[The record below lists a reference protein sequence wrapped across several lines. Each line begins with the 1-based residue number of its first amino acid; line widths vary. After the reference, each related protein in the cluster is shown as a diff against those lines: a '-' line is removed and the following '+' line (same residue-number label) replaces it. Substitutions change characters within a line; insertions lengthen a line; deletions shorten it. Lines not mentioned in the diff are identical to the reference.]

1 MTSLTRSRRA
11 VWMAWV
17 CGLSVGWVSVAHA
30 QVTAADDVYA
40 LRDLKRLERTFARLA
55 EQAHPVVVAIQ
66 TRRVVGQDR
75 QRTAPNSQGSGFVI
89 GSDGYIATNHHV
101 IEGAD
106 QIIVTLFSGIRHDAT
121 VVEFDPRS
129 DLAVIRV
136 DARNLR
142 VAEFASAE
150 DLRIGQWCF
159 TVGSPF
165 GVANRSGKVS
175 FSFGGIA
182 AMGRSLTDYIPS
194 NGNDR
199 FYGNL
204 IETDASINPGN
215 SGGPLFDLEGRVIGV
230 NTAMIS
236 GSGVDEGLG
245 FAVPMSA
252 RTRYILQT
260 LRSGQVVRYG
270 YLGVQIA
277 DADRN
282 LEVGPGA
289 RRGRGAVIKALTG
302 NAETSPAA
310 RAGLLPTDVITEF
323 GGEAIRGRDDLIR
336 VVGATPVGSA
346 VNVTYYRS
354 RQRLNASVRLAER
367 VETAAAR
374 ARSRRIDHDGL
385 RTMTWRGA
393 LLVEPTE
400 AFLLSRANTREK
412 PGLYVADVSERTS
425 LYRRGLREHSLI
437 VSVNGKRVRTLE
449 DFKRCEKNARR
460 EIRLELDSGETV
472 RVPR

>member
-75 QRTAPNSQGSGFVI
+75 QRTVPNSQGSGFVI

-215 SGGPLFDLEGRVIGV
+215 SGGPLFDLE
-230 NTAMIS
+230 
-236 GSGVDEGLG
+236 
-245 FAVPMSA
+245 
-252 RTRYILQT
+252 
-260 LRSGQVVRYG
+260 
-270 YLGVQIA
+270 
-277 DADRN
+277 
-282 LEVGPGA
+282 
-289 RRGRGAVIKALTG
+289 
-302 NAETSPAA
+302 AA
-310 RAGLLPTDVITEF
+310 G
-323 GGEAIRGRDDLIR
+323 
-336 VVGATPVGSA
+336 
-346 VNVTYYRS
+346 
-354 RQRLNASVRLAER
+354 
-367 VETAAAR
+367 
-374 ARSRRIDHDGL
+374 
-385 RTMTWRGA
+385 
-393 LLVEPTE
+393 
-400 AFLLSRANTREK
+400 
-412 PGLYVADVSERTS
+412 
-425 LYRRGLREHSLI
+425 
-437 VSVNGKRVRTLE
+437 
-449 DFKRCEKNARR
+449 
-460 EIRLELDSGETV
+460 
-472 RVPR
+472 